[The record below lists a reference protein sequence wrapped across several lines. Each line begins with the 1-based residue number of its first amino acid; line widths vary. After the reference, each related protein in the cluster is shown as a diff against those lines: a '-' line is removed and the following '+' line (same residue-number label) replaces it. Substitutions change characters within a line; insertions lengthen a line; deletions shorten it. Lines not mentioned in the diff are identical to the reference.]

1 MVEEN
6 TSQEFRLKNIEG
18 TRNNFVE
25 KIEQNKLM
33 SKKYKEVCTIFV
45 WFVPLYRTLSYFS
58 FWGKRMYSNFYFC
71 FFAWCSYRS
80 YEFCNR
86 IKNLY

>member
-45 WFVPLYRTLSYFS
+45 WFVPLY
-58 FWGKRMYSNFYFC
+58 
-71 FFAWCSYRS
+71 
-80 YEFCNR
+80 
-86 IKNLY
+86 